1 MMYIDTLI
9 VTILSRGLFIGR
21 FQPFHLGHLATVKFA
36 LRNVEELVIIIG
48 SAQKSHEIRNPFTA
62 GERIQM
68 IKDSLSTEAEIDTK
82 RVLMIPVQD
91 VDVHSLWTHFVD
103 ILVPQYEVVFTNDL
117 FTCLLFQERG
127 IKVVEPPLYKR
138 KELSATKIRSN
149 MAKDRDWKNLVTR
162 HTAKV
167 VEDIHGIERIK
178 AIFAK
183 HEKMNH

>member
-1 MMYIDTLI
+1 MPN
-9 VTILSRGLFIGR
+9 GLFVGR
-21 FQPFHLGHLATVKFA
+21 FQPFHLGHLATIKFA
-36 LRNVEELVIIIG
+36 LRHIEELVIIIG
-48 SAQKSHEIRNPFTA
+48 SAQKSHELRNPFTA

-68 IKDSLSTEAEIDTK
+68 IKDSLSTETEIDTK

-103 ILVPQYEVVFTNDL
+103 ILVPQYEVVFTNDS
-117 FTCLLFQERG
+117 FTYLLFQERG
-127 IKVVEPPLYKR
+127 ITIVEPPLYKR

-162 HTAKV
+162 QTAKV
-167 VEDIHGIERIK
+167 VEDINGIERIK

-183 HEKMNH
+183 REEMSH

>member
-1 MMYIDTLI
+1 MMCIDTFI
-9 VTILSRGLFIGR
+9 ITTLSRGLFIGR

-68 IKDSLSTEAEIDTK
+68 IKDSLSTETEIDTK

-103 ILVPQYEVVFTNDL
+103 ILVPQYEVVFTNDS
-117 FTCLLFQERG
+117 FTYLLFQERG

-149 MAKDRDWKNLVTR
+149 MVKDRAWKKLVTR
-162 HTAKV
+162 QTAKV

-183 HEKMNH
+183 HKEMSH